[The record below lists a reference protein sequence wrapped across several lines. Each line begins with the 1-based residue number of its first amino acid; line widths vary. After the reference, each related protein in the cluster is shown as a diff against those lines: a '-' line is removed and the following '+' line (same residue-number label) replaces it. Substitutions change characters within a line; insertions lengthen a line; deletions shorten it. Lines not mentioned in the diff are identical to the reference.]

1 VTIAFGHRYGGR
13 RHFVLRYGLPADQ
26 LFLHENPA
34 RPAIANPHCDA
45 QFQLTLNFSGTT
57 T

>member
-1 VTIAFGHRYGGR
+1 LLSAIATVVE
-13 RHFVLRYGLPADQ
+13 RHFILRHGLPADQ

-34 RPAIANPHCDA
+34 RPAIANPRCDA
-45 QFQLTLNFSGTT
+45 QFQPTLHFSGTT